1 MAKKMNA
8 FGAIHLDFIH
18 PFCYLFWWG
27 IAPGNSSIVL
37 SDFTSPPHVVAAAG
51 TAKTNFCQK

>member
-18 PFCYLFWWG
+18 PFYFAFILVGDRSWQF
-27 IAPGNSSIVL
+27 IDSFI
-37 SDFTSPPHVVAAAG
+37 
-51 TAKTNFCQK
+51 